1 MEETRKKPPVI
12 YDETLWKRGIF
23 SISTGGFLPSTVW
36 SLKIT
41 RLKSKIIFQTSIF
54 GFHVNFPGC
63 RISEGASRP
72 GGHFPNKGSPL
83 KTQPKAKKQMVRL
96 VLQRYNHCCLP
107 QTCQALCLSKKSWWV
122 SGCHSQFEDVIK
134 DTYNQGIMCP
144 PSGCFIWSKTWIG
157 SNSMAG
163 SRCHSATLS
172 GFVPLCSCIFWCLR
186 SLLNDW
192 CFSWSPRLRVYY
204 YATAPI
210 NNWMI

>member
-1 MEETRKKPPVI
+1 MEETRESTTWKYIK
-12 YDETLWKRGIF
+12 TLWKRGIF

-36 SLKIT
+36 NLKIT

-54 GFHVNFPGC
+54 GFHVNVPGC

-72 GGHFPNKGSPL
+72 GEHFPNKGTPL
-83 KTQPKAKKQMVRL
+83 KTQPKAKKQTVRL
-96 VLQRYNHCCLP
+96 VLQRYNHAVCPRLVKLHAS
-107 QTCQALCLSKKSWWV
+107 QKRV
-122 SGCHSQFEDVIK
+122 GCHSQFEDVIK
-134 DTYNQGIMCP
+134 DTYNQGIICP

-163 SRCHSATLS
+163 SRYHSATLS
-172 GFVPLCSCIFWCLR
+172 GFVPLCSCIFWCLKT
-186 SLLNDW
+186 LLNDW